1 MNKILVTYATN
12 SGSTAEVAKAVMEE
26 IQKSGAQVELLP
38 IAEVRELEAYSA
50 VVVGAPMIM
59 GWQRGAVRFLQKNK
73 KALAGRSLAVFVTCM
88 SLTKSGETTFQGVP
102 VSLDEN
108 LPKPPL
114 NASRLT
120 FKERYSL
127 PSNYLRPI
135 LRACPGKPV
144 SIGIFGGQL
153 NFSHMQWWAMIFVI
167 LILQAQA
174 GDKRNWQAIRGWAE
188 GLPAL
193 FNAAASKGKLS

>member
-12 SGSTAEVAKAVMEE
+12 SGSTAEVAKTVMEE

-38 IAEVRELEAYSA
+38 IAEVRELATYSA
-50 VVVGAPMIM
+50 VVLGAPMIM
-59 GWQRGAVRFLQKNK
+59 GWHRTSLHFLNKNK
-73 KALAGRSLAVFVTCM
+73 KALAGMPLAIFVTCM
-88 SLTKSGETTFQGVP
+88 SLTKSGETNFEGVH

-120 FKERYSL
+120 FKERYSQA
-127 PSNYLRPI
+127 SNYLRPI
-135 LRACPGKPV
+135 VRACPHKPV
-144 SIGIFGGQL
+144 SVGIFGGQL

-174 GDKRNWQAIRGWAE
+174 GDRRNWQAIRGWAD

-193 FNAAASKGKLS
+193 FNATSTER

>member
-1 MNKILVTYATN
+1 MQFLTRIKRP
-12 SGSTAEVAKAVMEE
+12 SAKM
-26 IQKSGAQVELLP
+26 P
-38 IAEVRELEAYSA
+38 
-50 VVVGAPMIM
+50 
-59 GWQRGAVRFLQKNK
+59 
-73 KALAGRSLAVFVTCM
+73 LAIFVTCM
-88 SLTKSGETTFQGVP
+88 SLTKSGETNFQGVP

-127 PSNYLRPI
+127 VSNYLRPI
-135 LRACPGKPV
+135 LRACPHKPV
-144 SIGIFGGQL
+144 SVGIFGGQL

-174 GDKRNWQAIRGWAE
+174 GDQRNWQAIRGWA
-188 GLPAL
+188 GSLPAL
-193 FNAAASKGKLS
+193 FNATSSER